1 MKPDYNKALI
11 YDGNCPLCKAYTSAF
26 VKGGFLRKE
35 NRISFSEVNIHQFN
49 IDWHRAKHE
58 IPLINLATGEV
69 KYGVDALAD
78 ILRQKFSFIDT
89 LLKVWVLN
97 CFARNLYKL
106 ISYNRKVIVA
116 AQEQQSGQ
124 VDCTP
129 DYSFFWRWLLIIT
142 CYSLANFFIITSTAF
157 LFEINK
163 ISLTPFVSA
172 CWMLLPL
179 LTSMFSSKKMVTEIH
194 AHASVTA
201 TITGFL
207 LVIASCFSKYFFST
221 ASFFYLIYIII
232 LLITLL
238 QCKRRYTY
246 VLNYRKR

>member
-1 MKPDYNKALI
+1 MKTDYNKALI

-49 IDWHRAKHE
+49 IDWHKAKHE

-78 ILRQKFSFIDT
+78 ILRQKFSLIDT
-89 LLKVWVLN
+89 LLKVRVLN

-142 CYSLANFFIITSTAF
+142 CYSLANFSIITSTAF
-157 LFEINK
+157 LFQINK

-179 LTSMFSSKKMVTEIH
+179 LTSMFCSKKMATEIH

-207 LVIASCFSKYFFST
+207 LIITSCFAKYFYT
-221 ASFFYLIYIII
+221 TPWIFYLILSIISV
-232 LLITLL
+232 ITLL
-238 QCKRRYTY
+238 QCKRRYSY
-246 VLNYRKR
+246 ILYFSKR